1 MVVARLEG
9 VKVIPTGGALGAEIR
24 GVDLSKPL
32 PADAVASI
40 RQALR
45 QHCLIYFRK
54 QRISER
60 NQVDFT
66 RHFGIPV
73 EHVRKQ
79 MDRPIKEI
87 FLISNLKKNGEPIGA
102 LSNEEIG
109 FHSDLSYLPQPGT
122 ISTLYAVELPE
133 GGGGATQWCN
143 GYAAYDALDDGLKA
157 RLRGLRAVHRHSV
170 EAQNRPYPVSHP
182 LACTHP
188 ETGRKAL
195 YLGPHLTKYVV
206 GLESSE
212 SRRLL
217 DLLFS
222 HIALPRFVWTHHW
235 QIDDLVIW
243 DNRCTMHR
251 RQGFPSRER
260 RLLKRTQVFNDQT
273 PRE

>member
-1 MVVARLEG
+1 MAVAGLEG
-9 VKVIPTGGALGAEIR
+9 LKIIPTGGALGAEIR
-24 GVDLSKPL
+24 GVDLSGPL
-32 PADAVASI
+32 PAAAVEKI

-45 QHCLIYFRK
+45 QHSLIYFRK

-66 RHFGIPV
+66 RHFGKPV

-79 MDRPIKEI
+79 LDRPVKEI
-87 FLISNLKKNGEPIGA
+87 FLISNLKKNGQSIGA

-143 GYAAYDALDDGLKA
+143 GYAAYEALDEGLKA

-206 GLESSE
+206 GLEPSE

-217 DLLFS
+217 DLLYR
-222 HIALPRFVWTHHW
+222 HIELPRFVWTHHW

-251 RQGFPSRER
+251 REGFPSRER